1 MVPAGKRKG
10 ERRHE
15 RELWEGTENK
25 RKGGRHGLIR
35 CSGEVAAG
43 PEELR
48 RPVPRGLRGDEPS
61 GYSPAR
67 DRARRRV
74 AGAGDGW
81 IEEGIRSCTR
91 WLGFDPEEGGGWSEV
106 GEDLDRDGGIG
117 WI

>member
-48 RPVPRGLRGDEPS
+48 RPVPYGRCGDEE
-61 GYSPAR
+61 AR
-67 DRARRRV
+67 PRAAAERARAEELGSDDQGPGRRMM
-74 AGAGDGW
+74 
-81 IEEGIRSCTR
+81 
-91 WLGFDPEEGGGWSEV
+91 V
-106 GEDLDRDGGIG
+106 GCCD
-117 WI
+117 